1 MVENEGGRRKKK
13 KLVKEGL
20 GTWHGRANIGTGR
33 ANLLEMEG
41 LAWHS
46 QARPCHFR
54 HEPCQ
59 GSGHPRLN
67 FFRFLESCMDN
78 YLQNNLKQQKPN
90 KIKAVK

>member
-1 MVENEGGRRKKK
+1 MKEEEERKK

-20 GTWHGRANIGTGR
+20 RTWHGCANIGTVR

-46 QARPCHFR
+46 QARPCHFK
-54 HEPCQ
+54 HGPCQ

-67 FFRFLESCMDN
+67 FFRFLESCLDN
-78 YLQNNLKQQKPN
+78 YLQSKLKQQKSKQN
-90 KIKAVK
+90 KNS